1 MFKKAVISDEI
12 SQDLQVACDLAKK
25 YGFDGL
31 EIRSVW
37 DKGPHKLSDEDIAK
51 IREIMDANGLE
62 VCGISA
68 PFLKCDIMNE
78 AEVAEQFD
86 VVLARCMV
94 LAKGVGTS
102 YIRGFTGWKKGE
114 LSDALPRITE
124 LLRRASEI
132 LAKENMTLLIEM
144 DPSVYAY
151 DAKSIA
157 EVVKSVACD
166 NICALFDPGNL
177 MWNQNPE
184 VPYPDAYETLKPYIR
199 HVHIKDAY
207 QKEDGEAVCVK
218 VGTGSVDFPG
228 LFARLK
234 ADGYEGYVVLETH
247 YRLKKEISEELLA
260 LPGGAEFS
268 DGAFEASD
276 ESMAAI
282 NEMLAKI

>member
-25 YGFDGL
+25 YGFQGL

-37 DKGPHKLSDEDIAK
+37 DKGPHKLSDEEIAK
-51 IREIMDANGLE
+51 IREIMDANALE

-78 AEVAEQFD
+78 NEVAEQFD

-124 LLRRASEI
+124 LLRRASDI
-132 LAKENMTLLIEM
+132 LAKEGMTLLIEM

-157 EVVKSVACD
+157 EVVKSVARD

-177 MWNQNPE
+177 MWNKNPE

-199 HVHIKDAY
+199 HVHIKDY
-207 QKEDGEAVCVK
+207 NIYNEP
-218 VGTGSVDFPG
+218 TGIRRKTAKPFVSRWVPAAWISRDFLHDSKQRAMRVT
-228 LFARLK
+228 LFWKLTTA
-234 ADGYEGYVVLETH
+234 
-247 YRLKKEISEELLA
+247 
-260 LPGGAEFS
+260 
-268 DGAFEASD
+268 
-276 ESMAAI
+276 
-282 NEMLAKI
+282 